1 MKKIVLFVIIAS
13 FCNISYAL
21 DGEGWGA
28 IIKGVTEILHE
39 NQQSEIK
46 QKAEQQR
53 LEQQQQQQLQEQLE
67 EQLRQQSLKVANSTN
82 NVKSNQGC
90 KLIDKYSGLKNLEW
104 KGACKNGFV
113 NGVGQAIYEFTSENK
128 TILEKLICKFNE
140 GDIEGLCYRT
150 SLNDFFST
158 EWVAGY
164 IVYFEKKGGIKVIGP
179 INYYKPKK
187 NDRDFS
193 VLPWY
198 DNNTPVNNTA
208 SEITYK
214 QAISLVQKF
223 MNNKSS
229 SSMDVETLKAYLE
242 GKISFDTSQTVAQSS
257 NSNFSAL
264 DDPPVAGIK
273 LSLGGEAKPKKKSK
287 KKN

>member
-39 NQQSEIK
+39 NKQSEIK

-67 EQLRQQSLKVANSTN
+67 EQLRQQSLQVANSTN
-82 NVKSNQGC
+82 NVKSNQSC
-90 KLIDKYSGLKNLEW
+90 KFIDKYSGLKNLEW

-113 NGVGQAIYEFTSENK
+113 DGVGQAIYEFTSENK

-140 GDIEGLCYRT
+140 GEIEGLCFRT
-150 SLNDFFST
+150 SLNDFFET
-158 EWVAGY
+158 DWVVGY
-164 IVYFEKKGGIKVIGP
+164 IVYFEKDGPVGIGP
-179 INYYKPKK
+179 INYFKPKK
-187 NDRDFS
+187 NDRNFS
-193 VLPWY
+193 ILPWY
-198 DNNTPVNNTA
+198 DFKTPVNNTS

-242 GKISFDTSQTVAQSS
+242 GKISFDNLQTVAQSS